1 VPLLRIATAYD
12 ATYRREASMPL
23 SRIGL
28 VLASSLDHEGKAACL
43 RLAKVLGSVCLIEQY
58 HR

>member
-1 VPLLRIATAYD
+1 VPLLRIATGYD
-12 ATYRREASMPL
+12 ATNRCEASMPL
-23 SRIGL
+23 SRIRL